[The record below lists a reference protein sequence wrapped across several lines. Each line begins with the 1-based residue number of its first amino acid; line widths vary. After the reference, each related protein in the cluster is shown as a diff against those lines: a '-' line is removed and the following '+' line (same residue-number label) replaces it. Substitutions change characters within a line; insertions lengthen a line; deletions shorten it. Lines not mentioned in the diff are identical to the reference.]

1 MPFLYIFAFLL
12 MAVVPLRAQELDMT
26 VIVVA
31 PNNLTGTDKSM
42 FPRMELAIKELVNNQ
57 KWTNDAFEPNEKI
70 KCKFQLN
77 VKSDQ
82 GNNTFTCDLLVEAT
96 RPVFGSS
103 YETKL
108 ISISEKDIPIIYDPT
123 RQLEN
128 CKDNFTDNLS
138 ALVTFYAY
146 FILAMDYDSFALEGG
161 DPFIAILQ
169 NMVNSLPGQARSLDE
184 SWSPGSKKKNSR
196 FFLLDN
202 LNHVRMKPFRRA
214 IYEYHRISLD
224 GFSKNV
230 ESARAEM
237 VNSVEVI
244 ASTDQSFPNTFL
256 LQSFIAAKRSELIEI
271 FKQGTSAE
279 KARIIASMS
288 SIDPANSSI
297 YNSIKS

>member
-1 MPFLYIFAFLL
+1 